1 MNMKKEIVD
10 FIWTRCETKLQEEG
24 FLPDYPQLSGGL
36 QRKVLLGMLATV
48 VGVLMLSQ
56 NGLRIVESSWSMY
69 KPYLVGMRRN
79 SLLIE
84 STTVKGMLKEIYDLL
99 TRKFKIEIKEPI
111 TLLSTKGKNFALR
124 TFIQSIVVDTL
135 EFLLSLEKSTKEKHQ
150 NKLLKN
156 RSTVGVRT
164 RKEKVYDLINVSNGN
179 KYTISNDME
188 EEYVV
193 SNCALAVN
201 YGASK
206 FSVSMSLFGDWK
218 EQHLSEADRLIGLY
232 KKGYQAYFRFNENC
246 KRLRSSPTIYKDIGF
261 RYIINPNS
269 AGNFFIQGACA
280 RVLMHAVPRIS
291 CRKAIDRGIEFIYSL
306 HDEVGL
312 LVKDDENYTSN
323 IAYIT
328 KSLQEAFMVAG
339 LNNRHGLTINGKPY
353 CADDVRVE
361 VDEFSPGDIVYTK
374 DRDTMKEI
382 LSLCE
387 KIS

>member
-1 MNMKKEIVD
+1 MNTKKEIVD
-10 FIWTRCETKLQEEG
+10 FIWARCETKLQEEG
-24 FLPDYPQLSGGL
+24 FLPDYPQLLEGL
-36 QRKVLLGMLATV
+36 QRKVILDMLATV

-111 TLLSTKGKNFALR
+111 TLLSTKGGNFALR
-124 TFIQSIVVDTL
+124 TSIQSIVVDTL
-135 EFLLSLEKSTKEKHQ
+135 EFLLSLENSTKEKHQ

-156 RSTVGVRT
+156 KSTVGVRT

-179 KYTISNDME
+179 KYTISNNME

-218 EQHLSEADRLIGLY
+218 EHHLAEADRLIGLY
-232 KKGYQAYFRFNENC
+232 KKGYPAYFRFNDTC

-280 RVLMHAVPRIS
+280 RVLMHAVPKIS
-291 CRKAIDRGIEFIYSL
+291 CRKAIDRGIKFIYSL

-312 LVKDDENYTSN
+312 LVKEDDNYISN
-323 IAYIT
+323 IEYIT
-328 KSLQEAFMVAG
+328 ASLQEAFMVAG
-339 LNNRHGLTINGKPY
+339 LNNRHNLQLNGKLY
-353 CADDVRVE
+353 SASDVKVE
-361 VDEFSPGDIVYTK
+361 VDEFNHGDIVYTK
-374 DRDTMKEI
+374 DKTTMQEI
-382 LSLCE
+382 LTLC
-387 KIS
+387 KQLN